1 MYSFRG
7 KIRIGLDGV
16 TFLTFI
22 SVFFLGD
29 SSGRF
34 ANGINVLFPNDSYR
48 VGLNE

>member
-1 MYSFRG
+1 MYFRG
-7 KIRIGLDGV
+7 KIGIGLNGV

-34 ANGINVLFPNDSYR
+34 ANGIDVLFRNGSYR